1 MSEMGMTPMMYNGGK
16 GRKKNKKP
24 ASFCFDEPL
33 RKQGRQKQALLF
45 LAGEGPG
52 QLVLPSLGAG
62 EERRESMK
70 AHLLLLCSHRQLP
83 LPHIRLLVHLCC
95 PSVSWLVPAHKQMS
109 LPILVAAGSSE
120 PTPPALYDIFSWSSK
135 PWMLGQPGRSCRITV
150 LGGPSMM
157 QDDSG
162 WCTYA

>member
-16 GRKKNKKP
+16 GRKQNKKP

-120 PTPPALYDIFSWSSK
+120 PTPPL
-135 PWMLGQPGRSCRITV
+135 
-150 LGGPSMM
+150 PSMTFSLGAASPGCWVS
-157 QDDSG
+157 QEGLAESQYWVG
-162 WCTYA
+162 RP